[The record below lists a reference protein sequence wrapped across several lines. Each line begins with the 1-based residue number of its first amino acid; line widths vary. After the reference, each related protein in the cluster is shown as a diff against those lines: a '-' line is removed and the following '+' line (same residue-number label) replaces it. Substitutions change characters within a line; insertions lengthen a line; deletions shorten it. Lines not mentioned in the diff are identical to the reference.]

1 MPASP
6 MPDARRL
13 LAATAAVALL
23 FLLFLQPD
31 APGPFGLASLR
42 RLPLELPAVVL
53 LLLAFPSRALRAAIT
68 LALTLIAVLKLA
80 DLATRAAFVRPFNPV
95 FDADLVPAAWRLSSG
110 AVGWPLALLG
120 ALALAAAILLLAGA
134 LWWATGR
141 IAGLAPRRGRA
152 ALAVLAAAAV
162 ALAATD
168 AARAFDPPGDANTA
182 RLAWEH
188 LRDARAARRNLAAFR
203 AEAARDR
210 YADLP
215 PEAILPAL
223 RGQDVLL
230 VFVESYGRAV
240 LENPRYAPTITAALA
255 DAEARLA
262 AAGLAMRS
270 GFLTAPMIG
279 GQSWLAHGSVLSGL
293 PVDDQGRYRAMIASP
308 RRTLLHLAQAAGW
321 QTVAVMPAITL
332 AWPEAGYFGYDRVL
346 AAADLGYRGK
356 PFNWVTMP
364 DQFTLASLERQV
376 LDATPRPPVFA
387 EIALDLLAR
396 PLDPDPAHPAL
407 GHARR
412 RQLSS
417 TPTPP
422 PATRPRWSGATA
434 TGCAP
439 STSPPSTTRSARWPP
454 SPSATPPTRRSSS
467 SSATTSPPPSSPRT
481 PRAGTSPSTSSAAPT
496 PSPASIPGA
505 GPPASSPPPTS
516 PPGRCTPSATASSTP
531 SPPTPTDE
539 VLYPSRSGATL
550 SRWALRQRSSRG
562 ETSRCSAQR

>member
-1 MPASP
+1 MGHRPHRRP
-6 MPDARRL
+6 RPPPRPRRARR
-13 LAATAAVALL
+13 
-23 FLLFLQPD
+23 
-31 APGPFGLASLR
+31 
-42 RLPLELPAVVL
+42 
-53 LLLAFPSRALRAAIT
+53 
-68 LALTLIAVLKLA
+68 
-80 DLATRAAFVRPFNPV
+80 
-95 FDADLVPAAWRLSSG
+95 
-110 AVGWPLALLG
+110 
-120 ALALAAAILLLAGA
+120 
-134 LWWATGR
+134 
-141 IAGLAPRRGRA
+141 PRRRRRRPRRHRRR
-152 ALAVLAAAAV
+152 
-162 ALAATD
+162 
-168 AARAFDPPGDANTA
+168 RAFDPPGDANTA

-332 AWPEAGYFGYDRVL
+332 AWPEADYFGYDRVL

-387 EIALDLLAR
+387 EIALISSHAPWTPIPPILPWDTLGDGTVFDPYATSGDPPEVVWRDRDRVRAQYLASLDYALRTLAAFAERHAADPPLLVILGDHQPAAFVSEDPTGRDVPVHVIGRPDTLAR
-396 PLDPDPAHPAL
+396 LDQWGWTPGLLPAADVPAWPMHAFRDRFLDAFAADPD
-407 GHARR
+407 
-412 RQLSS
+412 
-417 TPTPP
+417 
-422 PATRPRWSGATA
+422 
-434 TGCAP
+434 
-439 STSPPSTTRSARWPP
+439 
-454 SPSATPPTRRSSS
+454 
-467 SSATTSPPPSSPRT
+467 
-481 PRAGTSPSTSSAAPT
+481 
-496 PSPASIPGA
+496 
-505 GPPASSPPPTS
+505 
-516 PPGRCTPSATASSTP
+516 
-531 SPPTPTDE
+531 
-539 VLYPSRSGATL
+539 
-550 SRWALRQRSSRG
+550 
-562 ETSRCSAQR
+562 